1 MTTETPRI
9 YVADLAA
16 YNSGFLHGTWID
28 ATQELEEI
36 WTDIKAMLQ
45 DSPVTDPEE
54 WAIHDYENFGGYSVG
69 EYENLESLQAIACF
83 IEEHGEL
90 GGKLLEHWCGD
101 INQAK
106 QSIEDHY
113 CGQYESLA
121 DYAQELTESTTE
133 IPPSL
138 QLYIDYAAIGR
149 DMTLSGDIFT
159 IETSHDE
166 VHIFWNH

>member
-16 YNSGFLHGTWID
+16 YNNGYLHGVWID
-28 ATQELEEI
+28 ATQVLEEI
-36 WTDIKAMLQ
+36 WAEIQAMFQ
-45 DSPVTDPEE
+45 TSPVANPEE
-54 WAIHDYENFGGYSVG
+54 WAIHDYENFAGYSVG
-69 EYENLESLQAIACF
+69 EYESLESLQAIACF

-90 GGKLLEHWCGD
+90 GGELLEHWSGD
-101 INQAK
+101 LDQAQ
-106 QSIEDHY
+106 QSIEENY

-138 QLYIDYAAIGR
+138 QFYIDYAGMGR
-149 DMTLSGDIFT
+149 DMDLSGDIFT
-159 IETSHDE
+159 VETAFDE
-166 VHIFWNH
+166 VHVFWNH